1 VDGPPGGIRLD
12 RVSKAFGNLTAV
24 DDLSLAV
31 RPGEVYGLIGPN
43 GSGKTTTVRLL
54 VGLYRP
60 TAGRVTLDG
69 LNLAEAPAA
78 AKAILGYI
86 PDEPILYDRLTG
98 REFLHLMGELYGVPM
113 PLRAARLERLLAR
126 FPLGGV
132 LDDPTGAY
140 SRGNKQKL
148 VILAALLHE
157 PRILVLDEPIVG
169 LDPESALAVREL
181 VREFAR
187 AGGAVLLC
195 THTLSF
201 AEAVCDRVGLIV
213 GGRLLTEGDLLT
225 LRRAAGQPEA
235 TLETLYL
242 HWARPDGGRRA

>member
-86 PDEPILYDRLTG
+86 PDEPILYD
-98 REFLHLMGELYGVPM
+98 GVPM

-181 VREFAR
+181 VRGFAR

-242 HWARPDGGRRA
+242 HWARSDGGRRA